1 MQKIRGMTLVE
12 LLVTLAIAA
21 ILMTVA
27 APSFVRMIK
36 SNSMSGT
43 VNTFLADIRYAR
55 SEAVRRGGRVIM
67 CRSDNPESTTP
78 ACAAA
83 VATPKG
89 WANGWIVFFDKDG
102 TGDWSAGD
110 TTLRVQ
116 SSLKGID
123 SVQESTAANATKFK
137 FTATG
142 RLQDNGSAATLQ
154 FGGSD
159 FTTTLQRI
167 VCVGL
172 GGRARVA
179 GDGTSTCGAN
189 NI

>member
-1 MQKIRGMTLVE
+1 MQKLRGMTLIE

-21 ILMTVA
+21 ILMTLA
-27 APSFVRMIK
+27 GPSFVRMIK

-43 VNTFLADIRYAR
+43 VNTFLADVRFAR

-67 CRSDNPESTTP
+67 CRSADPEAVVP

-83 VATPKG
+83 TATTKG
-89 WANGWIVFFDKDG
+89 WADGWIVFFDKDG
-102 TGDWSAGD
+102 SGDWNAGD

-116 SSLKGID
+116 SAIKGID
-123 SVQESTAANATKFK
+123 SIQESTAANATKFK

-142 RLQDNGSAATLQ
+142 RLQDNASAAKLQ

-159 FTTTLQRI
+159 YATELQRV

-179 GDGTSTCGAN
+179 GDGASACGAN